1 MTMDDQRPSYE
12 DLARRDAIY
21 EAARRQ
27 EQDVRRGHDAV
38 YIGIVMAMGI
48 LGLIM
53 YFFVKL

>member
-1 MTMDDQRPSYE
+1 MDDQRPSYE
-12 DLARRDAIY
+12 DLARRDAVY
-21 EAARRQ
+21 EDARRQ
-27 EQDVRRGHDAV
+27 EREAYRSHDAV